1 MDFWNW
7 LWVLAF
13 PAMLIGGWLIIT
25 RMGRTALSRYLSE
38 KEEPVETDP
47 WGTWKKLAAETRK
60 RKEAEKAEWQKS
72 FRELLRA
79 TCTHEY
85 DDQEYKQGWWRCVL
99 CGYQK
104 PWEWGEGCS
113 CGFQEDKTLTDV
125 HSRKVLFHRSGNC
138 CLHGMPRLIA
148 YNKRAQ

>member
-7 LWVLAF
+7 LWIIAF
-13 PAMLIGGWLIIT
+13 FVMMFGGWKLFT
-25 RMGRTALSRYLSE
+25 DMGRRALSRHLSE
-38 KEEPVETDP
+38 QTPAVDP
-47 WGTWKKLAAETRK
+47 WADFKRLAAETRK
-60 RKEAEKAEWQKS
+60 RKKAERDDWSKQ
-72 FRELLRA
+72 FQTLLRA

-85 DDQEYKQGWWRCVL
+85 DDQEYKEGWWRCVL

-104 PWEWGEGCS
+104 PWVWEEGCS
-113 CGFQEDKTLTDV
+113 CNFRMVMGNREV
-125 HSRKVLFHRSGNC
+125 YHRSGNC